1 MTLRLRLALL
11 ATGFAALATLTSIAV
26 PIYEAPDETIH
37 LDYVVHLRQHGTLP
51 VMTGDPATTVAGQQ
65 AFHPPLY
72 YALAA
77 LLTLP
82 ADPTGY
88 REAQRVNWFQ
98 QFDRAVPGN
107 KNVVI
112 HDPREPFP
120 FTGPMLALHLARLA
134 SVLCGVVT
142 VVFTGLAAR
151 EAGLGDGA
159 ALLVAGVVAALPQFV
174 FLSAVTNS
182 DNAVI
187 AASTVALF
195 LSLRLMARGVTT
207 GVLLALGVASGLAVL
222 AKMSGTLVGILAL
235 AGLLLA
241 YRSGRAGGR
250 ALARDLVLLA
260 LPWVGLSGW
269 WFARNVLLYGDPFAW
284 RELLALADAIVRRD
298 SSPAA
303 LVAELL
309 TLRESSWALYGW
321 GNVGLPSWTY
331 TAFDVVLLLG
341 LVGWLRRLRRR
352 PVFQNDGV
360 TPSPLATVVLV
371 GWCAAFAL
379 ALGRWIA
386 TFEHGG
392 QGRLWFPALAAFA
405 ILLVSGL
412 AGLLPRSRLVLPAG
426 VVAGLVAIA
435 IAAPWTVI
443 RPAYAAALPPAGPV
457 PENIRAPFA
466 PGLELVGYRLAPE
479 RVMPGERAT
488 LWLWWRAVRPV
499 EGDVA
504 VRLRVLARDFRP
516 VLETRSYPAAGSTTF
531 DRLPVGALLADGQS
545 IRIPRELDAPD
556 FLRIEIDLLDRR
568 SGATIASERGSVT
581 VGPLRVDGGRW
592 PPAGMERAAL
602 FVHGALRL
610 DGVRIEEYPPERL
623 ESGGSLAVLL
633 AWTAGTSARNATAR
647 LELVDAADQVVVA
660 ADHALGSW
668 HLVEWWRPGDR
679 FVDELDLDLPAGLA
693 PGAYRLRL
701 LATVDGQTATGTL
714 GTVQR

>member
-1 MTLRLRLALL
+1 MRLCLALL
-11 ATGFAALATLTSIAV
+11 ATAFAALAIVTSLAV

-37 LDYVVHLRQHGTLP
+37 LDYVLHLRQHGTLP

-88 REAQRVNWFQ
+88 RESQQVNWFQ

-112 HDPREPFP
+112 HDPREQFP

-134 SVLCGVVT
+134 SVLCGVMT
-142 VVFTGLAAR
+142 VVFAGLAAR

-195 LSLRLMARGVTT
+195 LSLRLIARRVTT
-207 GVLLALGVASGLAVL
+207 GVVIALGVTSGLAVL
-222 AKMSGTLVGILAL
+222 AKMSGTLVGVLAL

-241 YRSGRAGGR
+241 YWTGRAGGR
-250 ALARDLVLLA
+250 SLTRDLLLLA

-269 WFARNVLLYGDPFAW
+269 WFARNVLLYGDPLAW

-321 GNVGLPSWTY
+321 GNVGLPDWAY
-331 TAFDVVLLLG
+331 AAFDVVLLLG
-341 LVGWLRRLRRR
+341 LAGWLRRLRRR
-352 PVFQNDGV
+352 PVFEHDGV
-360 TPSPLATVVLV
+360 TPSGLATVVLV

-379 ALGRWIA
+379 ALGRWIV

-412 AGLLPRSRLVLPAG
+412 GGLLPRFRLVVPAG
-426 VVAGLVAIA
+426 VVGGLAALA
-435 IAAPWTVI
+435 IAAPWAVI

-457 PENIRAPFA
+457 PENVRAPFS
-466 PGLELVGYRLAPE
+466 PGLELVGYRFVPE
-479 RVMPGERAT
+479 RVVPGELAT
-488 LWLWWRAVRPV
+488 LWLWWRVVRPV
-499 EGDVA
+499 EGDLA

-516 VLETRSYPAAGSTTF
+516 LLETRSYPVAGSATF
-531 DRLPVGALLADGQS
+531 DRLAVGALVADGQTF
-545 IRIPRELDAPD
+545 RLPRQADAPD
-556 FLRIEIDLLDRR
+556 SLRVEIDLLDRR
-568 SGATIASERGSVT
+568 SGATIASERGMVT
-581 VGPLRVDGGRW
+581 VGPLRVEGGPW
-592 PPAGMERAAL
+592 PPPGMTPAPL
-602 FVHGALRL
+602 VVPGALRL
-610 DGVRIEEYPPERL
+610 DGVRLEDYPPERPA
-623 ESGGSLAVLL
+623 SGGSLALLL
-633 AWTAGTSARNATAR
+633 AWTADGPARRAAAR
-647 LELVDAADQVVVA
+647 LELLDPAGRVVVA
-660 ADHALGSW
+660 ADRGLGSW
-668 HLVEWWRPGDR
+668 HVVEWWRAGDR
-679 FVDELDLDLPAGLA
+679 FVDELDLDLPAGLE
-693 PGAYRLRL
+693 PGDYHLRLR
-701 LATVDGQTATGTL
+701 ATVDGESAAEVIGA
-714 GTVQR
+714 VRR